1 MYISIH
7 KHRTYLLTAVFS
19 TMLFGS
25 GCSERDHSEK
35 AGLSNAC
42 DTSVAGCVDGRLIH
56 VPSPDWRDQVI
67 YFLMIDR
74 FNDGDPSRNDQG
86 YNLHDPTKESHY
98 SGGDLQGVIDKLDYI
113 QNIGATTLWTTPP
126 VANQWWNEAQNYGG
140 FHGYW
145 PRDHRKIDEH
155 FGDLETYKNLSHE
168 LHSRG
173 MYLIKDIVIN
183 HTGNYFDYDNEY
195 DPNDPTLGF
204 EFVGNSIPTSAPT
217 MPPLDMNN
225 ANNPEHVKAG
235 IYHWTPL
242 IENLDDPVQEWTYQM
257 GRLDDIN
264 TSNELVR
271 KAFKD
276 VYNYWIR
283 EAGVDAYRIDTV
295 KYVEHDYWHDFL
307 HAQDGIL
314 NAAAETGRDNFLAF
328 GEVKDV
334 SKPLSDSAER
344 KLLSYLGTEEKPELS
359 SIIGFPLHEE
369 LGRIF
374 SAGRPTSWLTFR
386 VNAHLEVYP
395 DPYIVPNF
403 IDNHDTPRF
412 PGSEAGMRQALALI
426 FTIPGIPVI
435 YQGNEQN
442 LVDSRQAMFAG
453 GYLTDTDQFNQESE
467 LFKFTQSL
475 AKLRQGNKLFSRGS
489 MELLAD
495 NPTSAGV
502 FAYKRIYK
510 GEHAFI
516 IMNTAEHATLLN
528 SMPTGLSGGQMLQP
542 IFGDNIDSST
552 TALVVGQDGT
562 LTMEVPARG
571 LLILKAASKS
581 NAEEA
586 AAHSIKVDQ
595 DYHKK
600 TLTESVTLRGSISK
614 PNSTLMLVI
623 DGNLEK
629 AASITADA
637 NGHWETT
644 LPVVDLGSRQ
654 RFFEMYSAE
663 LNATSVRQQYNET
676 VEAANWDV
684 TFKDEL
690 NDDNG
695 LSGKIFPPT
704 ESTFGKQ
711 MDIEAVRARSAGDT
725 LLLDITMHEITDM
738 WVASNHLDHVAF
750 TIFFDFPGLEGIK
763 PLSTLQADAPDNFRW
778 DFSHVLYGWGN
789 FLFNSNGAT
798 ADKPGQKLGT
808 APGLAVDKDA
818 RKITLTYSASA
829 LGQDSWA
836 GTKIYLT
843 TWDRAGEGGIR
854 PLTPEGAEWE
864 FGGGEHSAPLI
875 LDDLLVELP
884 NQ

>member
-1 MYISIH
+1 MDLSIH
-7 KHRTYLLTAVFS
+7 KNHIYLLTAVFFITLVGNS
-19 TMLFGS
+19 
-25 GCSERDHSEK
+25 CSQPKHSEK
-35 AGLSNAC
+35 TSLSDAC
-42 DTSVAGCVDGRLIH
+42 DASVAGCVDGRLLH
-56 VPSPDWRDQVI
+56 VPSPDWRDQII

-86 YNLHDPTKESHY
+86 YNLYDPSKESHY
-98 SGGDLQGVIDKLDYI
+98 SGGDLQGIIDKLDYI

-126 VANQWWNEAQNYGG
+126 VANQWWNEAQNYAG

-145 PRDHRKIDEH
+145 PIDHRKIDAH
-155 FGDLETYKNLSHE
+155 FGDLETYKNLSHA
-168 LHSRG
+168 LHRRG

-195 DPNDPTLGF
+195 DPNDPSVGF
-204 EFVGNSIPTSAPT
+204 EFVGNNIPTSAPT

-242 IENLDDPVQEWTYQM
+242 IDNLDDSVQEWTYQM

-264 TSNELVR
+264 TSNERVR

-276 VYNYWIR
+276 VYNYWIK

-307 HAQDGIL
+307 HAQDGLL
-314 NAAAETGRDNFLAF
+314 NTAAETGRDNFLTF
-328 GEVKDV
+328 GEIKDV

-344 KLLSYLGTEEKPELS
+344 KLLSYLGTEQKPELS

-374 SAGRPTSWLTFR
+374 AAGRPTSWLTFR
-386 VNAHLEVYP
+386 LKAHLDVYP

-442 LVDSRQAMFAG
+442 HLDSRQAMFAG
-453 GYLTDTDQFNQESE
+453 GYLTDTDQFNQQSA
-467 LFKFTQSL
+467 LYKFTQAL
-475 AKLRQGNKLFSRGS
+475 AKLRQGDKLFSRGA

-502 FAYKRIYK
+502 FAYKRSYQ

-516 IMNTAEHATLLN
+516 IMNTAEHTSLLN
-528 SMPTGLSGGQMLQP
+528 RMPTGLSAGQVLQP
-542 IFGDNIDSST
+542 IFSGNTDSNPI
-552 TALVVGQDGT
+552 ALIVAQDGT
-562 LTMEVPARG
+562 LTTQVPARG
-571 LLILKAASKS
+571 VLIFKAASQSK
-581 NAEEA
+581 AEEK
-586 AAHSIKVDQ
+586 AAHNINVDQ
-595 DYHKK
+595 NYRTQ
-600 TLTESVTLRGSISK
+600 TLTESVVLSGDISQA
-614 PNSTLMLVI
+614 NSPLALLI
-623 DGNLEK
+623 DGNLEE
-629 AASITADA
+629 ATSITADA
-637 NGHWETT
+637 NGRWQVT

-654 RFFEMYSAE
+654 RFFEMYSAK
-663 LNATSVRQQYNET
+663 LNTASAPQQYNET
-676 VEAANWDV
+676 VVTANWDV
-684 TFKDEL
+684 EFKDGL
-690 NDDNG
+690 NDDHG

-711 MDIEAVRARSAGDT
+711 MDIESVRARSAGDT
-725 LLLDITMHEITDM
+725 LLLDITMHELTDM

-750 TIFFDFPGLEGIK
+750 TIFFDFPSLQGIR
-763 PLSTLQADAPDNFRW
+763 PLSTLQANAPDNFLW

-789 FLFNSNGAT
+789 FLFDNHGAT

-808 APGLAVDKDA
+808 APSVKVDKDA
-818 RKITLTYSASA
+818 RTITLTYSASA
-829 LGQDSWA
+829 LGQAAWA

-854 PLTPEGAEWE
+854 PLSPEGAEWE
-864 FGGGEHSAPLI
+864 FGGGEHTDPLI
-875 LDDLLVELP
+875 LDELLIELP

>member
-1 MYISIH
+1 MNIRIH
-7 KHRTYLLTAVFS
+7 KRRIYLLTAVFLI
-19 TMLFGS
+19 MLAGN
-25 GCSERDHSEK
+25 GCSDTVHSNK
-35 AGLSNAC
+35 ANLTNAC
-42 DTSVAGCVDGRLIH
+42 DASISGCVDGRLIH
-56 VPSPDWRDQVI
+56 LPSPEWQDQII

-74 FNDGDPSRNDQG
+74 FNDGEPARNDQG
-86 YNLHDPTKESHY
+86 YNLYDPTKESHY

-126 VANQWWNEAQNYGG
+126 VTNQWWNKAQNYGG

-145 PRDHRKIDEH
+145 PIEHRKIDQH
-155 FGDLETYKNLSHE
+155 FGDLDTYKNLSHE

-183 HTGNYFDYDNEY
+183 HTGNYFDYDHEY
-195 DPNDPTLGF
+195 DPNDPTVGF
-204 EFVGNSIPTSAPT
+204 EFVGNNIPTSAPT

-242 IENLDDPVQEWTYQM
+242 VVDLDDPVQEWTYQM

-314 NAAAETGRDNFLAF
+314 NTAAETGRDNFLTF

-334 SKPLSDSAER
+334 SKPLSDAAER
-344 KLLSYLGTEEKPELS
+344 KLVTYFGTEEKPELS

-374 SAGRPTSWLTFR
+374 AAGRPTSWLTFR
-386 VNAHLEVYP
+386 VKAHLEVYP

-435 YQGNEQN
+435 FQGNEQN
-442 LVDSRQAMFAG
+442 HVDSRQAMFAG
-453 GYLTDTDQFNQESE
+453 GYLTDTDQFNQDSE

-475 AKLRQGNKLFSRGS
+475 AKLRQGDKLFSRGS

-502 FAYKRIYK
+502 FAYKRSYK

-516 IMNTAEHATLLN
+516 IMNTAEHTTLLN
-528 SMPTGLSGGQMLQP
+528 NMPTGLPDGQVLQP
-542 IFGDNIDSST
+542 IFSDKLGNNT
-552 TALVVGQDGT
+552 TTLVVGKNGT
-562 LTMEVPARG
+562 LTTEVPARG
-571 LLILKAASKS
+571 LLIFKAENKS
-581 NAEEA
+581 NAEAVA
-586 AAHSIKVDQ
+586 ANSIRVDQ
-595 DYHKK
+595 DYREK
-600 TLTESVTLRGSISK
+600 TLTKSITLSGSISK
-614 PNSTLMLVI
+614 PNSTLALVV

-629 AASITADA
+629 AISITADA
-637 NGHWETT
+637 SGRWETT
-644 LPVVDLGSRQ
+644 LPVVDLGSHK
-654 RFFEMYSAE
+654 RFFEMYSTE
-663 LNATSVRQQYNET
+663 LNVASERQQYNET
-676 VEAANWDV
+676 VVKANWDV
-684 TFKDEL
+684 AFKDGL

-695 LSGKIFPPT
+695 LSRNIFPPR

-725 LLLDITMHEITDM
+725 LLLDITMHELTDM

-750 TIFFDFPGLEGIK
+750 TLFFDFLDLEGIK
-763 PLSTLQADAPDNFRW
+763 PLSTLQAEAPDGFLW

-789 FLFNSNGAT
+789 FLFDSNGAT
-798 ADKPGQKLGT
+798 ADKPGKKLGT
-808 APGLAVDKDA
+808 APSVEVDKDA
-818 RKITLTYSASA
+818 RTITLAYSASA
-829 LGQDSWA
+829 LGQADWA

-854 PLTPEGAEWE
+854 ILTPAGAEWE
-864 FGGGEHSAPLI
+864 FGGGERSAPLI
-875 LDDLLVELP
+875 LDDLLIELP
-884 NQ
+884 TP

>member
-1 MYISIH
+1 MYFSSN
-7 KHRTYLLTAVFS
+7 KHRTHLLAAVFLV
-19 TMLFGS
+19 MFAGN
-25 GCSERDHSEK
+25 GCSDRNHSEQ
-35 AGLSNAC
+35 LSSSNAC
-42 DTSVAGCVDGRLIH
+42 DASVAGCVDGRLLH
-56 VPSPDWRDQVI
+56 VPSPDWQDQII

-86 YNLHDPTKESHY
+86 YNLYDPSKENHY

-145 PRDHRKIDEH
+145 PIEHRKIDQH
-155 FGDLETYKNLSHE
+155 FGDLDTYKNLSHE

-183 HTGNYFDYDNEY
+183 HTGNFFDYDNEY
-195 DPNDPTLGF
+195 DPNDPTVGF
-204 EFVGNSIPTSAPT
+204 ELVSNRTPASAPT

-242 IENLDDPVQEWTYQM
+242 IANLDDPVQEWTYQM

-307 HAQDGIL
+307 HAKDGIL
-314 NAAAETGRDNFLAF
+314 NTAAETGRDNFLTF

-334 SKPLSDSAER
+334 SKPLVDSAER
-344 KLLSYLGTEEKPELS
+344 KLISYLGTEEKPELS

-374 SAGRPTSWLTFR
+374 AAGRPTSWLTFR
-386 VNAHLEVYP
+386 INAHLDVYP
-395 DPYIVPNF
+395 NPFIVPNF

-442 LVDSRQAMFAG
+442 HVDSRQAMFAG

-467 LFKFTQSL
+467 LFKFTQTLS
-475 AKLRQGNKLFSRGS
+475 KLRQGDKLFSRGS

-502 FAYKRIYK
+502 FAYKRSYK

-516 IMNTAEHATLLN
+516 IMNTAEHTTLLN
-528 SMPTGLSGGQMLQP
+528 NMPTGLSDGQVLQAV
-542 IFGDNIDSST
+542 FSDNFDSKIT
-552 TALVVGQDGT
+552 EMVVGQDGT
-562 LTMEVPARG
+562 LTAEIPARG
-571 LLILKAASKS
+571 LLILKAVSKS
-581 NAEEA
+581 NTEA
-586 AAHSIKVDQ
+586 LADYSISVDQ
-595 DYHKK
+595 DYRKQ
-600 TLTESVTLRGSISK
+600 TLTESVTLSGAISK
-614 PNSTLMLVI
+614 ANGSLALVI

-629 AASITADA
+629 AKSITADA
-637 NGHWETT
+637 HGRWKTT
-644 LPVVDLGSRQ
+644 LPVVDLGAHQ

-663 LNATSVRQQYNET
+663 LNAASERQQYNET
-676 VEAANWDV
+676 VAVADWDV
-684 TFKDEL
+684 VFKDEL

-711 MDIEAVRARSAGDT
+711 MDIETVRARSAGDT
-725 LLLDITMHEITDM
+725 LLLDITMHELTDM

-750 TIFFDFPGLEGIK
+750 SIFFDFPDLEGIR
-763 PLSTLQADAPDNFRW
+763 PLSTLQADSPDDFLW

-789 FLFNSNGAT
+789 FIFDSNGAT
-798 ADKPGQKLGT
+798 ADKQGKKLGA
-808 APGLAVDKDA
+808 APTVEVDKDA
-818 RKITLTYSASA
+818 RTITLAYSVSA
-829 LGQDSWA
+829 LGQKDWA
-836 GTKIYLT
+836 GTKIYFT

-854 PLTPEGAEWE
+854 TLTPRGAEWE
-864 FGGGEHSAPLI
+864 FGGGEYSEPLI

-884 NQ
+884 SQ